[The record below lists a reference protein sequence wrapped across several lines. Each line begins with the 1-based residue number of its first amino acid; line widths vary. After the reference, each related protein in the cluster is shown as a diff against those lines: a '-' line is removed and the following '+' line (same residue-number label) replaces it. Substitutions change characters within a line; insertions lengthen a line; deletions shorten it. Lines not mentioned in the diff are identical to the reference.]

1 MKIKFII
8 LFLPYF
14 IFAQEADLATI
25 VDKSGTGSMIEVQ
38 KKNVQGHELYSI
50 AAVQLAKNS
59 MMQFVHG
66 SECASSCP
74 LGCCDSGEGLMYEAG
89 MFSMLNHAANAQASE
104 HRNSAMQ
111 ACQTFNKLSSAQKN
125 CAAEISP
132 LTQFVPKVSWY
143 DDKGK
148 CLPSAPKECQI
159 MESLSVSPFANIS
172 KSCSTTGNVNCT
184 KKFFDD
190 FKLNSDGSLMLKMPT
205 GTKKISLS
213 DFADAEKLVKMG
225 LDSDRAQSLVKKF
238 SQSSGFLKVKSHAA
252 ASDPMRPLPSQTEF
266 ETKQSTDQTQIEES
280 YADLNQTARRLRD
293 STRLPAASEVQ
304 RKLGDDPVGRS
315 EENIFSMI
323 QQRYL
328 VNDQNDLFN

>member
-1 MKIKFII
+1 
-8 LFLPYF
+8 
-14 IFAQEADLATI
+14 
-25 VDKSGTGSMIEVQ
+25 MIEVQ
-38 KKNVQGHELYSI
+38 KKNVHGHEQYSI

-74 LGCCDSGEGLMYEAG
+74 LGCCESGEGLMYEAG
-89 MFSMLNHAANAQASE
+89 LFSMLNHAANTQAAE

-111 ACQTFNKLSSAQKN
+111 ACLTFNKLSSAQKN

-148 CLPSAPKECQI
+148 CLSSAPKECQI
-159 MESLSVSPFANIS
+159 MESLSVSPYANIS
-172 KSCSTTGNVNCT
+172 KSCSVAGNVNCT

-190 FKLNSDGSLMLKMPT
+190 FKLNPDGSMMIKLAS

-213 DFADAEKLVKMG
+213 DFTDSQKLVKLG
-225 LDSDRAQSLVKKF
+225 LGPDKAKDLVQKF
-238 SQSSGFLKVKSHAA
+238 SQTSGFLKVKPQVA
-252 ASDPMRPLPSQTEF
+252 ASSSSLALASQTQF
-266 ETKQSTDQTQIEES
+266 ETKQSTDQTPLEETS
-280 YADLNQTARRLRD
+280 ADLSQNERRLGD
-293 STRLPAASEVQ
+293 STRLPSASEVQ